1 MADVPIYSNDDS
13 NLADAQKVFITNFE
27 VTGIGT
33 TEVAAVLF
41 RNPTGSGKLVK
52 LYRLTMSNLHTV
64 SSFIRVRAYGAP
76 TVTSDGTGLTE
87 SCTYFGGAAPSSEA
101 FSSPTVSSNGM
112 RLAQWVVPAFSNA
125 LIIPLDFQIILPANS
140 EILVTAQADGTNRI
154 LGGSLIWAEI

>member
-1 MADVPIYSNDDS
+1 MADVPIYNNDDS

-33 TEVAAVLF
+33 TEVAAILF
-41 RNPTGSGKLVK
+41 RNPTGSDKLVK

-87 SCTYFGGAAPSSEA
+87 SCTYFGGAAPSSVA
-101 FSSPTVSSNGM
+101 FSSPTVSSNGL
-112 RLAQWVVPAFSNA
+112 RLSQWVVPAFSNA
-125 LIIPLDFQIILPANS
+125 LIIPLDFQIILPANT
-140 EILVTAQADGTNRI
+140 EIILTAQADGTNRI
-154 LGGSLIWAEI
+154 LGGSLIWAEV